1 MSTVAATWRKTRRF
15 PGAGRRR
22 AGEKTRGEKE
32 TNVNNKPG
40 DGGEPKHTEIARTQE
55 MKSSRR
61 PWGRGLARGACPQA
75 AMFYSNEAKTMQPLT
90 QTFQFRLIGT
100 LAGSTRILFELL

>member
-1 MSTVAATWRKTRRF
+1 MEACLRAQLHQH
-15 PGAGRRR
+15 GGAAGRQDGFQEML

-40 DGGEPKHTEIARTQE
+40 DGGKPKHTEIARTQE

-61 PWGRGLARGACPQA
+61 PWGRGLARGACPQGA
-75 AMFYSNEAKTMQPLT
+75 TFYSNEAKTMQPLT
-90 QTFQFRLIGT
+90 QTYQLIGP
-100 LAGSTRILFELL
+100 LGGGCIF